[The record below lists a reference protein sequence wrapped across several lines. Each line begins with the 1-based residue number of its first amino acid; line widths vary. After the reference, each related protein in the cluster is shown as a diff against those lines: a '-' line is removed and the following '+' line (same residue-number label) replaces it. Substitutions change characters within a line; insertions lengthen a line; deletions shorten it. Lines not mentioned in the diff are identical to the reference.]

1 MGGAVSQR
9 PELLR
14 DLFKILTPRL
24 KDWGRGWCWGWQ
36 GPAPSRGRRPPSR
49 RARGPG
55 PDALAELGGG
65 CCTGSPPLGPRR
77 LARACPE
84 APWLPLR
91 LPPAGLAGRGRGGSE
106 VMGAGHPEGGGESL
120 VWPGNSPGLGGGSED
135 FGSSAKSGD
144 CHGEKSWVR
153 APPQTAETTHVS
165 LGGEAPCPR
174 NGASPRKTRQGL
186 LEGQAGGT
194 GGETGA
200 AGRGGPHRPG
210 GPGTCMS

>member
-1 MGGAVSQR
+1 MIYIGILESLVIMSHN
-9 PELLR
+9 LSVYKLHR

-55 PDALAELGGG
+55 HDALAELGGG

-91 LPPAGLAGRGRGGSE
+91 LPPAGLAGRGRGGS
-106 VMGAGHPEGGGESL
+106 VSS
-120 VWPGNSPGLGGGSED
+120 GNAVFEI
-135 FGSSAKSGD
+135 KGD
-144 CHGEKSWVR
+144 LILHKIATYICKRVFSRGM
-153 APPQTAETTHVS
+153 
-165 LGGEAPCPR
+165 C
-174 NGASPRKTRQGL
+174 AS
-186 LEGQAGGT
+186 
-194 GGETGA
+194 
-200 AGRGGPHRPG
+200 
-210 GPGTCMS
+210 